1 MFEHSFTTERIA
13 FDRLDESDPARAI
26 LVSLALAVGNTVLS
40 GLLFVGVESTVLPA
54 LGYGND
60 AAAAFVAG
68 GTVTL
73 VFTAAMALAYLRY
86 RPVTIPVRVPT
97 LRGWGWGVAGFI
109 GSVVL
114 FLAFAVFSEFV
125 IAVFGSRVGADPAT
139 PLVVRAIEQ
148 NLRLALGFLFVASFL
163 LIGPIEE
170 LLFRGVI
177 QGRVREAFGPVA
189 TVVVSGLL
197 FGLAH
202 SGTYLLGSSTF
213 LSLEVL
219 LALLGIAVNGAWYG
233 VLYEWTGNLAVPI
246 IAHALADGISA
257 VVVAMS
263 L

>member
-1 MFEHSFTTERIA
+1 MFEQSFTTERIT
-13 FDRLDESDPARAI
+13 FDRLNESDPVRTI
-26 LVSLALAVGNTVLS
+26 LVALAVAVGNTVLS
-40 GLLFVGVESTVLPA
+40 GLLFVGVESTVLPE
-54 LGYGND
+54 LGYSND

-86 RPVTIPVRVPT
+86 RPVTIPVRTPT
-97 LRGWGWGVAGFI
+97 VREWGLGVAGLV

-148 NLRLALGFLFVASFL
+148 NLRVAVGFLFVASFL

-177 QGRVREAFGPVA
+177 QGRVHEAFGPVV
-189 TVVVSGLL
+189 TIVVSGLL

-213 LSLEVL
+213 LSLEVI
-219 LALLGIAVNGAWYG
+219 LALLGIA
-233 VLYEWTGNLAVPI
+233 LR
-246 IAHALADGISA
+246 S
-257 VVVAMS
+257 S
-263 L
+263 R